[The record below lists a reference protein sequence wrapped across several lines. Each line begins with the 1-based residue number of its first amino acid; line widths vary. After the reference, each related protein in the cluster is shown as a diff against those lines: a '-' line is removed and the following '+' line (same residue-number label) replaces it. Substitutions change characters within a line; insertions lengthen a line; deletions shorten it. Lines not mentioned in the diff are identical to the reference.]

1 MEKEVEIELNY
12 PDELFAFLK
21 EQISKATYLMQKE
34 SYQNV
39 LNWIQ
44 DRRIVDIVIVD
55 VEPKENDWRD

>member
-1 MEKEVEIELNY
+1 MELCLDY
-12 PDELFAFLK
+12 PSELK
-21 EQISKATYLMQKE
+21 EWLLERATKATYLMQKE

-55 VEPKENDWRD
+55 VEPPERDEP